1 MSYTFAPR
9 RMAYSPIVVK
19 SQRRVCPLTYAKRP
33 NCDRTTTANV
43 RVSVLT
49 QKFVAEND
57 DLAMAS
63 SASNN
68 AGFGGK
74 LAVALASIVLL
85 GTCAALTTALIQQ
98 GAERTKRQRRD
109 GQKETEDPSTA
120 ALVEGEIRMA
130 FCGNSILYY
139 NDCPRLLQQMV
150 EAAFPH
156 HTVVQDS
163 CLRGGANL
171 KSLFERGNGMGTKFG
186 PLHDIGQP
194 TVSQLLQSS
203 KQPWHFVILNDHT
216 QAPARTGTA
225 DQSKQALAEHYVP
238 MMMQQHEPTT
248 TPILIQTPAYRRIGV
263 NDSAD
268 LGDFDNMTAL
278 VREGLESYLTVLP
291 PHARIAPVGE
301 AYRRIRND
309 LNDIELWKKLYSWD
323 DFHPSPY
330 GTWLQACVIFGTMFH
345 IPPPP
350 YDPQWWELCRYMNP
364 PDEKPLPLPTDEE
377 AYRLWYVACEVTGVV
392 VVAG

>member
-1 MSYTFAPR
+1 MT
-9 RMAYSPIVVK
+9 
-19 SQRRVCPLTYAKRP
+19 
-33 NCDRTTTANV
+33 
-43 RVSVLT
+43 
-49 QKFVAEND
+49 
-57 DLAMAS
+57 MAS

-85 GTCAALTTALIQQ
+85 GTCVALTTAAIQQ
-98 GAERTKRQRRD
+98 GAERTKRRQRD
-109 GQKETEDPSTA
+109 GQKETDDPSA
-120 ALVEGEIRMA
+120 AAVGEDEIRMA

-150 EAAFPH
+150 ETAFPH
-156 HTVVQDS
+156 RTVVQDS

-194 TVSQLLQSS
+194 TVSQLLLRSS
-203 KQPWHFVILNDHT
+203 KQSWHYVIMNDHT
-216 QAPARTGTA
+216 QAPARTVTA
-225 DQSKQALAEHYVP
+225 DQSKQALAELYLP
-238 MMMQQHEPTT
+238 IMLSQHEPT
-248 TPILIQTPAYRRIGV
+248 TPILIQTPAYRRVGV

-278 VREGLESYLTVLP
+278 VRKGLESYLTVLP
-291 PHARIAPVGE
+291 PNARIAPVGE

-330 GTWLQACVIFGTMFH
+330 GTWLQACVLFGTMFN

-364 PDEKPLPLPTDEE
+364 PDQKPLPLPTNEE